1 VISGVPKLF
10 FDAKFLVRARGL
22 CAILRAYPLWID
34 TDRREVM
41 KKLKLVA
48 ALMAVG
54 FAVGVVQARVERLDQ
69 PINPSSEKKAEKSKA
84 PETPKKVEKL

>member
-10 FDAKFLVRARGL
+10 SDAKFLVRAPGL
-22 CAILRAYPLWID
+22 CAILRADSVWID

-54 FAVGVVQARVERLDQ
+54 FAVGVVQAQVEPLK

-84 PETPKKVEKL
+84 PETPRKVEKL